1 MKIKL
6 TFLAILLMPFICKAQ
21 SIYKSSTDSGGASAS
36 NDGIQVL
43 YSIGEVAVQETSAG
57 NIVLSEG
64 FVSKAFEV
72 LIDSKIFLQG
82 PLLNPSIP
90 GLMNDNLR
98 SLGYLPTNTPYSDGA
113 TVATS
118 VFNTGGTS
126 GTGLAQDD
134 IVDWVWVEL
143 RNANNNVNLINEKSA
158 LLQRDGDIV
167 ALDGVSD
174 LVMTAGPTN
183 YFVVVNHRNHLG
195 AMTAT
200 TFGLTEN
207 SATVVNL
214 KSNGVSTFGS
224 NARVDMGSGNFAL
237 YTGDT
242 NNANQS
248 RFSGASNSVNVI
260 KDHVLANP
268 ANVLN
273 FITFG
278 SIGYLNIDVDMNGTG
293 KFSGANNDSN
303 VIKDNVVAHPG
314 NVLNFITYSI
324 SETVPPKN

>member
-1 MKIKL
+1 
-6 TFLAILLMPFICKAQ
+6 MPFICKAQ
-21 SIYKSSTDSGGASAS
+21 SIYKSSIDSGGATAS
-36 NDGIQVL
+36 KGDIQIL
-43 YSIGEVAVQETSAG
+43 YTIGEANVQESNSG
-57 NIVLSEG
+57 NIILSEG

-113 TVATS
+113 TVAAS

-134 IVDWVWVEL
+134 IVDWVLVEL
-143 RNANNNVNLINEKSA
+143 RSANDRGNLINERSA

-174 LVMTAGPTN
+174 LIMTAGPTN
-183 YFVVVNHRNHLG
+183 YYVVLNHRNHLG
-195 AMTAT
+195 AMTAS
-200 TFGLTEN
+200 TFGLTEAT
-207 SATVVNL
+207 ATVVNL
-214 KSNGVSTFGS
+214 KSNEVSTFGN
-224 NARVDMGSGNFAL
+224 NARVDMGSGNWAL
-237 YTGDT
+237 WTGDT
-242 NNANQS
+242 NGANQS

-260 KDHVLANP
+260 KDFVLADP

-278 SIGYLNIDVDMNGTG
+278 STGYLNIDVDMNGTG
-293 KFSGANNDSN
+293 KFSGSNNDSN
-303 VIKDNVVAHPG
+303 IIKDNVVAHPG
-314 NVLNFITYSI
+314 NVLNFITYTI